1 MFIKCMTKEEWDNA
15 STEDLINLVE
25 LQLNNVGSIIWN
37 QDIRKVHAIE
47 ARLFLVRATLCKLG
61 FPTGAFYGTGG
72 GIDRSAEHCI
82 NEIAEYEKT
91 SFTIDPKIQER
102 NKVKLTA
109 PIGDLKAGDEV
120 NLL

>member
-15 STEDLINLVE
+15 STEDL
-25 LQLNNVGSIIWN
+25 LNVIKNEIGNVDSIIW
-37 QDIRKVHAIE
+37 DKKITKVKAVE
-47 ARLFLVRATLCKLG
+47 ARLMLVKAALCKLG
-61 FPTGAFYGTGG
+61 FPKEIFWSGEGS
-72 GIDRSAEHCI
+72 IENSVEHFI

-91 SFTIDPKIQER
+91 SFTIDPKIQR
-102 NKVKLTA
+102 RAKLKLTA

>member
-15 STEDLINLVE
+15 STEDLISLVN

-61 FPTGAFYGTGG
+61 FPTGALYGTGG
-72 GIDRSAEHCI
+72 GIDRSAKHCI

-91 SFTIDPKIQER
+91 TFTIDPKIQGR
-102 NKVKLTA
+102 TKLKLTA